1 MANTAQYKEILEGA
15 VKANNARTFFAQYP
29 EHPKAYPED
38 GPKKGLEAYKN
49 RLNKK
54 YDELLQ
60 GEGDDWIG
68 EEVSPFTQEPLGITY
83 PRISNETLVRNAKAT
98 QKDWKKAGP
107 LNRATIL
114 IEALENLKERFFEM
128 ANATMHTT
136 GQGWVMSFQASG
148 PHANDRALEALAM
161 AYQEQTRFGED
172 VQWVK
177 PMGKHEVKLTKTFH
191 PVPKGV
197 SLTIGCSTF
206 PVWNSVPGIFSSLA
220 TGNPVIVKP
229 HPGSVLPSAIIVA
242 EIQKALKKEGFDP
255 KTIQLAVD
263 SQQNLIAKELA
274 NHPDVKLIDYTGGN
288 AFGDYLETLEG
299 KTVFTEKAG
308 VNPMII
314 DSAEDL
320 DAVFQNLAFSVSLYS
335 GQMCTAPQNFYIPE
349 GGVKEGDKVVPF
361 DEVVQRL
368 KDAIHGF
375 VNHPKMGPGTL
386 GAVQNDRTLERA
398 RQADSLGGK
407 VILEPG
413 TIENS
418 DFPNARICT
427 PAIVQVDADSEVKE
441 HELFGPIIL
450 VVKTKNTDQS
460 IEIAKRL
467 AAEKGAITCGAYTTD
482 KATEEKIVEEME
494 ASFAPLSINLTG
506 FIWVNQNAA
515 FSDFHVT
522 GGNPAGNASFGDP
535 TFANRRFVWVGHKK
549 LAE

>member
-1 MANTAQYKEILEGA
+1 MANTAQYKEILENA

-38 GPKKGLEAYKN
+38 GPKKGLEAYKS

-60 GEGDDWIG
+60 GEGEDWIG

-83 PRISNETLVRNAKAT
+83 PRFSNETLVKNAKAT
-98 QKDWKKAGP
+98 QKDWRKAGP

-172 VQWVK
+172 VKWVK

-242 EIQKALKKEGFDP
+242 EIQKALQNEGLDP

-349 GGVKEGDKVVPF
+349 GGVKEGEQVVPF
-361 DEVVQRL
+361 DDVVQRL
-368 KDAIHGF
+368 KNAIHGF

-398 RQADSLGGK
+398 RQAGSLGGK

-413 TIENS
+413 TIENP

-427 PAIVQVDADSEVKE
+427 PAIVQVDADSDVKE
-441 HELFGPIIL
+441 QELFGPLIL

-494 ASFAPLSINLTG
+494 ASFAPVSINLTG

-535 TFANRRFVWVGHKK
+535 NFANRRFVWVGHKK
-549 LAE
+549 LAG